1 MPLSARDHADERS
14 RCGIARSTSPSKV
27 RVRSEEYPAADVRVV
42 RRGRMRA
49 ALTPDLGGSVME
61 HQTFTAVISVHGVE
75 TTVSFVADS
84 WSQAVEGLDR
94 QYPDNSG
101 WVLSIGA
108 AIND

>member
-1 MPLSARDHADERS
+1 
-14 RCGIARSTSPSKV
+14 
-27 RVRSEEYPAADVRVV
+27 
-42 RRGRMRA
+42 
-49 ALTPDLGGSVME
+49 ME